1 MIVTGTGKQSTH
13 HVNGRVSLTVIG
25 YRGAVEKEKKKVLKN
40 LSHLIYLERTSP
52 LEKKRKKLKKTTR

>member
-25 YRGAVEKEKKKVLKN
+25 YRGAVEKEKK
-40 LSHLIYLERTSP
+40 S
-52 LEKKRKKLKKTTR
+52 